1 LKQEERTRQ
10 TIGRLLAA
18 AKELIPEKGCASI
31 TMKDI
36 MERSGLSKGAIFH
49 HVKTKDEIFA
59 WLLLERLEETDRRF
73 AEETEREEKT
83 FEGPLARIAENF
95 ASLADGKDATNQ
107 VLIYL
112 LGKEGD
118 PAVRDALGRFY
129 EQSVRYSSQWIES
142 GRKHGV
148 IPASVDAAKAGE
160 AFVLVSLGL
169 RVRASIPDASRAFSA
184 GDFAQFIRETL
195 QPKRS

>member
-83 FEGPLARIAENF
+83 FEGPLARI
-95 ASLADGKDATNQ
+95 DGK
-107 VLIYL
+107 I
-112 LGKEGD
+112 
-118 PAVRDALGRFY
+118 RF
-129 EQSVRYSSQWIES
+129 
-142 GRKHGV
+142 
-148 IPASVDAAKAGE
+148 AGGTE
-160 AFVLVSLGL
+160 KT
-169 RVRASIPDASRAFSA
+169 RP
-184 GDFAQFIRETL
+184 T
-195 QPKRS
+195 KY